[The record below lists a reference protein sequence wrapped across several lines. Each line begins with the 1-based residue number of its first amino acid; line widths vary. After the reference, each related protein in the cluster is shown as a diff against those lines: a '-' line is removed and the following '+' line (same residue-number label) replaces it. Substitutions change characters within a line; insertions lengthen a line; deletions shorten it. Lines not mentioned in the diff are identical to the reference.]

1 MLDGLGHARGNGEGD
16 RRLSDPCGSDNRNE
30 SCSFAHRQDRV
41 AGLSSSEDAR
51 CGDWKIVCT
60 EAGRSVIVC
69 SRIVTEDLDG
79 GDEPVAPA
87 ADCLYIPDAASPV
100 SQGPSEGRDVDLQV
114 AFLDEG
120 LRPDAGPQLLL
131 AHQFA
136 RAFDER
142 QQYFECAASDSN
154 RLAALHE
161 RPPLGNEDEGT
172 EQDCSIAAAH
182 IQLPLVL

>member
-1 MLDGLGHARGNGEGD
+1 MSRRSRRNIRNADRSSAECTVRPIAAAIALGTKAEIGHRREIDKPDIMLDGLGHARGNGEGD

-79 GDEPVAPA
+79 GDGPVAPP
-87 ADCLYIPDAASPV
+87 LTVSIYRTPPRPSPGSV
-100 SQGPSEGRDVDLQV
+100 GGPR
-114 AFLDEG
+114 
-120 LRPDAGPQLLL
+120 R
-131 AHQFA
+131 
-136 RAFDER
+136 
-142 QQYFECAASDSN
+142 
-154 RLAALHE
+154 
-161 RPPLGNEDEGT
+161 
-172 EQDCSIAAAH
+172 
-182 IQLPLVL
+182 